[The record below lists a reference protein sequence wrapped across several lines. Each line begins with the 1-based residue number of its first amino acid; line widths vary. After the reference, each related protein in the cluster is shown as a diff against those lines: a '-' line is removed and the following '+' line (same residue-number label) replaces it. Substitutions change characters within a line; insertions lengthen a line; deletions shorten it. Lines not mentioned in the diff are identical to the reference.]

1 MNSPRRQNDAAVRA
15 TARALHAPS
24 RLFGGSA
31 DLPERPIVPLRN
43 RPRHRPPPAAALSV
57 IDSFSSSFGLE
68 PAFRSGNAR
77 PAAVVELR
85 RRAAKIRRPLRV
97 DLFEDMWGT
106 GKEPESEA
114 QRVFDRARTFH
125 RSIRTP
131 GTFGPKIDA
140 LRWICSVGVE
150 KHRRGSGLFLFSTS
164 QLV

>member
-15 TARALHAPS
+15 TARPLHAPS

-31 DLPERPIVPLRN
+31 VCQSAPSSRRGIDLALRPL
-43 RPRHRPPPAAALSV
+43 PAAALSV